1 MGGECSDGLEKEI
14 SVILLRLSCLGF
26 VCSTWCENSSI
37 YIIMIC
43 LFFLVFCWW
52 WELGL
57 GQNEKDA
64 DIVRSEEYL
73 GESVLDFIINC
84 RTAGGWFW
92 KKCPSRC
99 PSRLT
104 RMQVEPFVEVQ
115 SIRKRLGLGWQ
126 WKSRA
131 NTFKLSRRECQ
142 VYWYLSLSFKKIIVG
157 DQNK

>member
-92 KKCPSRC
+92 KKYYWHYPC
-99 PSRLT
+99 
-104 RMQVEPFVEVQ
+104 VH
-115 SIRKRLGLGWQ
+115 LG
-126 WKSRA
+126 
-131 NTFKLSRRECQ
+131 
-142 VYWYLSLSFKKIIVG
+142 
-157 DQNK
+157 